1 MNLFALD
8 LTAYNLSNMQSY
20 AYLVE
25 LFGKYKGKM
34 KNNLLFS
41 NEIERPIAT
50 KDDDN
55 DDYLKFLFFFI

>member
-1 MNLFALD
+1 
-8 LTAYNLSNMQSY
+8 MQSY